1 MEFFRQDT
9 GVGSHSLLQGIS
21 PTGGLT
27 LGLPHYR
34 QILYHL
40 SPPRKQ
46 RASIDQIFLQ
56 DTELLLL
63 GLLAKN
69 ESVETVRRS
78 GIKETVGEGVG
89 QGWEIHVQFVCL
101 TNSFVSQL

>member
-1 MEFFRQDT
+1 MESFRQDT
-9 GVGSHSLLQGIS
+9 EVGSHSLLQGIS
-21 PTGGLT
+21 PTQGLN

-40 SPPRKQ
+40 SPPGKP
-46 RASIDQIFLQ
+46 SIDQIFLKG
-56 DTELLLL
+56 TELLLL

-69 ESVETVRRS
+69 ESVKTVRRN
-78 GIKETVGEGVG
+78 GIKKTEEENVG

-101 TNSFVSQL
+101 TNSSLSLL